1 MVNTTTAGD
10 TSSRVTNSAK
20 RVADLMEGVGDSAL
34 AATVAGE
41 NRNATHEEVSSESH
55 LKTPYDGAGHE

>member
-1 MVNTTTAGD
+1 MVNTTTAGG

-34 AATVAGE
+34 TATVAGE
-41 NRNATHEEVSSESH
+41 NRNATQPSEGRKKKRV
-55 LKTPYDGAGHE
+55 KTGGK